1 MSYGYLVAVTK
12 EDPSIEKSRYCKFF
26 KVAEISNLIFYTRLE
41 EGNVLMVR
49 NEKFYTLNEQGIK
62 FLEKI
67 ERPLYFM
74 CFLLGGKE
82 GDADMVNRA
91 KKQIESIMV
100 VPKTHLTK
108 IERLEIN
115 QTYEIIP

>member
-1 MSYGYLVAVTK
+1 
-12 EDPSIEKSRYCKFF
+12 
-26 KVAEISNLIFYTRLE
+26 
-41 EGNVLMVR
+41 
-49 NEKFYTLNEQGIK
+49 
-62 FLEKI
+62 
-67 ERPLYFM
+67 M

-115 QTYEIIP
+115 QAYEIIP